1 MNSIELF
8 ENAGIYKESATEFT
22 FDDTVK
28 VQKQFEI
35 ERSQNSNI
43 DPNLASNLILAM
55 NEHPKELLFISNN
68 RILYNF
74 FAKKNHSRN
83 RFSSDVVPSVSVDA
97 IKSFINK
104 FLSKDLD
111 AFFDEKMLKNKF
123 DDVED
128 FLSVKDYLPQNSLDN
143 LKQKLSDKF
152 DTVLDFLEKNP
163 TTTDTLSFNFI
174 KHRSFYD
181 LLSHFR
187 SPENDEKIQKLLNLM
202 SSMLVSFGIKTEFLN
217 PMMIAMG
224 NYKAVDYNL
233 ENLLKSNKD
242 QTIANTQK
250 VSSSGG
256 SSLSIGGGI
265 VAIIIIIRLILLMA
279 RCNQ

>member
-1 MNSIELF
+1 MNIIELF
-8 ENAGIYKESATEFT
+8 ENATIYKENATGFT

-28 VQKQFEI
+28 VQKQIEI
-35 ERSQNSNI
+35 ERSQNPNI
-43 DPNLASNLILAM
+43 DSNLASSLTLAM
-55 NEHPKELLFISNN
+55 NEYPNELLFISNN
-68 RILYNF
+68 RVLYNF

-97 IKSFINK
+97 VKSFISK
-104 FLSKDLD
+104 FLADDLD
-111 AFFDEKMLKNKF
+111 AFFEEKMLKNRF
-123 DDVED
+123 DDIED
-128 FLSVKDYLPQNSLDN
+128 FLSAKDYLPQSSLDKLN
-143 LKQKLSDKF
+143 QKLSDKF
-152 DTVLDFLEKNP
+152 DGVLAALEKDL
-163 TTTDTLSFNFI
+163 TSADVLSMNFI

-187 SPENDEKIQKLLNLM
+187 SPENDVKIQKLLNLM
-202 SSMLVSFGIKTEFLN
+202 SSMLVSFGIKSEFLN

-233 ENLLKSNKD
+233 ENLLKTNKE

-250 VSSSGG
+250 VSSSG
-256 SSLSIGGGI
+256 SSSMTTGGI
-265 VAIIIIIRLILLMA
+265 IVLVIIVIRLILLMV

>member
-1 MNSIELF
+1 MNIIELF
-8 ENAGIYKESATEFT
+8 ENAGIYKENATEFT

-28 VQKQFEI
+28 VQKQIEI
-35 ERSQNSNI
+35 ERSQNPNI
-43 DPNLASNLILAM
+43 DPNLVSNLTLAM
-55 NEHPKELLFISNN
+55 NDYPKELLFISNN
-68 RILYNF
+68 RVLYNF
-74 FAKKNHSRN
+74 FSKKNHSRN

-97 IKSFINK
+97 VKSFINK
-104 FLSKDLD
+104 FLSEDLD
-111 AFFDEKMLKNKF
+111 AFFEEKILKNKF

-128 FLSVKDYLPQNSLDN
+128 FLSVKDYLPQNSLDK
-143 LKQKLSDKF
+143 LSQKLSDKF
-152 DTVLDFLEKNP
+152 DSVLDTLEKNP
-163 TTTDTLSFNFI
+163 TAVDTLSFNFI

-202 SSMLVSFGIKTEFLN
+202 SSMLVSFGIKIEFLN

-233 ENLLKSNKD
+233 VNLLKSNKD

-250 VSSSGG
+250 VSSSGR
-256 SSLSIGGGI
+256 SPISIGGGI

>member
-1 MNSIELF
+1 MNIIELF
-8 ENAGIYKESATEFT
+8 ENATIYKENATGFT

-28 VQKQFEI
+28 VQKQIEI
-35 ERSQNSNI
+35 ERSQNPNI
-43 DPNLASNLILAM
+43 DSNLASSLTLAM
-55 NEHPKELLFISNN
+55 NEYPNELLFISNN
-68 RILYNF
+68 RVLYNF

-97 IKSFINK
+97 VKSFISK
-104 FLSKDLD
+104 FLADDLD
-111 AFFDEKMLKNKF
+111 AFFEEKMLKNRF
-123 DDVED
+123 DDIED
-128 FLSVKDYLPQNSLDN
+128 FLSAKDYLPQSSLDKLN
-143 LKQKLSDKF
+143 QKLSDKF
-152 DTVLDFLEKNP
+152 DGVLAALEKDL
-163 TTTDTLSFNFI
+163 TSADVLSMNFI

-187 SPENDEKIQKLLNLM
+187 SPENDVKIQKLLNLM
-202 SSMLVSFGIKTEFLN
+202 SSMLVSFGIKSEFLN

-233 ENLLKSNKD
+233 ENLLKTNKE

-250 VSSSGG
+250 VSSGG
-256 SSLSIGGGI
+256 SSSMTTGGI
-265 VAIIIIIRLILLMA
+265 IVLVIIVIRLILLMV

>member
-1 MNSIELF
+1 MNIIELF
-8 ENAGIYKESATEFT
+8 ENAGIYKENATEFT

-35 ERSQNSNI
+35 ERSQNPNMDSSLVSNL
-43 DPNLASNLILAM
+43 NLAM
-55 NEHPKELLFISNN
+55 KDYPKELLFISNN
-68 RILYNF
+68 RVLYNF
-74 FAKKNHSRN
+74 FSKKNHSRN
-83 RFSSDVVPSVSVDA
+83 RFNSDVVPSVSVDA
-97 IKSFINK
+97 IKSFISK
-104 FLSKDLD
+104 FLSEDLD
-111 AFFDEKMLKNKF
+111 AFFEEKILKNKF

-128 FLSVKDYLPQNSLDN
+128 FLSVKDYLPQSSLDK
-143 LKQKLSDKF
+143 LSQKLSDKF
-152 DTVLDFLEKNP
+152 DSVLDTLEKNP
-163 TTTDTLSFNFI
+163 TTVDTLSFNFI

-202 SSMLVSFGIKTEFLN
+202 SSMLVSFGIKTEFIN

-233 ENLLKSNKD
+233 VNLLKSNKD

-250 VSSSGG
+250 VSSSG
-256 SSLSIGGGI
+256 SSSISIGGGI

>member
-1 MNSIELF
+1 MNIIELF
-8 ENAGIYKESATEFT
+8 ENAGIYKENAIEFT

-28 VQKQFEI
+28 VQKQIET
-35 ERSQNSNI
+35 ERSQNPNI
-43 DPNLASNLILAM
+43 DPNLASNLTLAM
-55 NEHPKELLFISNN
+55 KDYPKELLFISNN
-68 RILYNF
+68 RVLYNF
-74 FAKKNHSRN
+74 FSKKNHSRN

-97 IKSFINK
+97 VKSFISK
-104 FLSKDLD
+104 FLSEDLD
-111 AFFDEKMLKNKF
+111 AFFEEKILKNKF

-128 FLSVKDYLPQNSLDN
+128 FLSVKDYLPNNSLDK
-143 LKQKLSDKF
+143 LSQKLSDKF
-152 DTVLDFLEKNP
+152 DSVLDTLEKNP
-163 TTTDTLSFNFI
+163 TAVDAISFNFI

-202 SSMLVSFGIKTEFLN
+202 SSMLVSFGIKTEFIN

-233 ENLLKSNKD
+233 VNLLKSNKD

-265 VAIIIIIRLILLMA
+265 IAIIIIIRLILLMA